1 MTAVALGVGLL
12 LSACA
17 MPMASHQPS
26 MSNIERLRKPETPK
40 LTVGDFRL
48 EPGKPAAMDRAVNI
62 RGSTLVSPDG
72 KSYALFLKETLA
84 TELRAAGKLDTA
96 GAIVVS
102 GLLNESRVDAAMSVG
117 TASLGA
123 IFIVTRDGREVYRK
137 ALRVE
142 ATWTSNFIGAVA
154 IPMAMNQYTALYSD
168 LVGKLLDDP
177 DFQAA
182 VRATSA

>member
-26 MSNIERLRKPETPK
+26 LSNIERLRKPKTPK

-48 EPGKPAAMDRAVNI
+48 EPGKPAAMDRAVSI

-102 GLLNESRVDAAMSVG
+102 GLLNESRVNAAMNVG

-137 ALRVE
+137 PLRVE

-182 VRATSA
+182 VRATSP